1 MLVLVA
7 FLPCFCLCEGLSSA
21 QIKHVILS
29 SDRFPLFLF
38 HFSIVMC
45 FFVTKSV
52 TLTCCAPLILVG
64 ARYYY
69 SRKVIQSY
77 LDCALHTDMAD
88 IETYYM
94 TPTGK
99 TRTHRS
105 SFLSSV
111 HTLVFLSNI
120 AKSYREL
127 IKYRSSLFFPPLLPL
142 LPFSPPSPTRFLSE
156 PSSVM
161 GRAGV
166 GREEWRRCVLML
178 LAGPAETLVPP
189 AKLLTDRQRV
199 SSSPFVL

>member
-1 MLVLVA
+1 
-7 FLPCFCLCEGLSSA
+7 
-21 QIKHVILS
+21 
-29 SDRFPLFLF
+29 
-38 HFSIVMC
+38 MC

-99 TRTHRS
+99 TRTGRS
-105 SFLSSV
+105 FILSAG
-111 HTLVFLSNI
+111 TMLPLLNI
-120 AKSYREL
+120 EKFYREL

-142 LPFSPPSPTRFLSE
+142 LPFSPPSPTQFLSE

-166 GREEWRRCVLML
+166 GMEGGRSGDG
-178 LAGPAETLVPP
+178 AY
-189 AKLLTDRQRV
+189 
-199 SSSPFVL
+199 